1 MVQFLLA
8 VRRMNSVTRE
18 ALIVIA
24 IEGDYTPPMG
34 FDLERACGQ
43 VRVHLGAYKFLHG
56 VKNNPAL
63 PVVMKGS
70 KTPAYVAVA
79 QVAGRT
85 GRLKAAA
92 RVEQS
97 FKDQGVQAPLLE
109 VLVQQLRQYRLTMR
123 KLGKDRVRSLQDPR
137 YSGKEAGPDD
147 LVVAWLAAM
156 YHLVMYYLEHRKIV
170 IPGMSLVPGVRD
182 SEDGPDI
189 DAIEKDMA
197 YAATLNIPSVESAI
211 RRLKGAIEDE

>member
-8 VRRMNSVTRE
+8 VRRMNALTRE
-18 ALIVIA
+18 AQIVIA

-34 FDLERACGQ
+34 FDLQRACAD
-43 VRVHLGAYKFLHG
+43 VRAHLGNYKILHG

-85 GRLKAAA
+85 GRLQAAA

-97 FKDQGVQAPLLE
+97 FKDPGVSGTLLD
-109 VLVQQLRQYRLTMR
+109 VLVQQLRQYRLTLR
-123 KLGKDRVRSLQDPR
+123 KLGKDRVRSTQDPR
-137 YSGKEAGPDD
+137 YSGKEAGRDD
-147 LVVAWLAAM
+147 LAVAWLAAL
-156 YHLVMYYLEHRKIV
+156 YHLVMYYLEHRKYIV
-170 IPGMSLVPGVRD
+170 PGMSLVPGVRD

-189 DAIEKDMA
+189 DALEKDMA
-197 YAATLNIPSVESAI
+197 YAASLKIPSVEAAI
-211 RRLKGAIEDE
+211 QRLKGSIEEE

>member
-8 VRRMNSVTRE
+8 VRRMNAVTRG
-18 ALIVIA
+18 ALIVVA

-34 FDLERACGQ
+34 FDLERACAD
-43 VRVHLGAYKFLHG
+43 VRVHLGKYKILHG
-56 VKNNPAL
+56 VKSNPAL

-92 RVEQS
+92 KVEQS
-97 FKDQGVQAPLLE
+97 FKDPGVPGTLLE
-109 VLVQQLRQYRLTMR
+109 VLVQQLRQYRLTLR
-123 KLGKDRVRSLQDPR
+123 KLGKDRVRSTQDPR
-137 YSGKEAGPDD
+137 YSGKEAGRDD

-156 YHLVMYYLEHRKIV
+156 YHLVMYYLEHRKFI

-182 SEDGPDI
+182 SEEGPDI

-211 RRLKGAIEDE
+211 SRLKGAFDYE